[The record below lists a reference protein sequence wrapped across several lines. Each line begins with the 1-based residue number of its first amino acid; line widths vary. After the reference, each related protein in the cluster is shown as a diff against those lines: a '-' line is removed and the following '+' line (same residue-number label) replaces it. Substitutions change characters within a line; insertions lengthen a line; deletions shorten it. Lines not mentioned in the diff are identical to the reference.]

1 MYLNFFQLEDFPFRL
16 TPDPR
21 YLYLSPGHGRA
32 KAYMDFSVWRR
43 DSFVVITGEV
53 GSGKTTLIES
63 VLAGVKEDIVV
74 ARIHQTQLNEE
85 ELLQA
90 ILVEFGF
97 RPFGLGKVELLHM
110 LSDFLR
116 KQHERERFVLLI
128 VDEAQNLTPGVLEE
142 IRLLTGLET
151 HTDKMLNVLLVGQP
165 ELNRTLNSPGLE
177 QLVQRVRLRFHVDPL
192 NRKESG
198 GYIRHRLKIAG
209 LPGGAELFPEAAVEL
224 LYRYTGGVPR
234 LINILCDTVLM
245 GAYVEDVKKITPKEV
260 IAAVDELQ
268 WVPFQDRE
276 CRTKAVHAITPR
288 QRAATCPRLAV
299 SREGRLIGEYSINKR
314 TVLIGRSP
322 RCDIRLTDAKVSNA
336 HARIVTAGRH
346 SFLLDMGSTNGT
358 FIENRVVRKYRLRDG
373 DVFSIVGKYRIK
385 YMLGGG
391 EKNAYSGNTL
401 GYPRNGSSSKREIN
415 SN

>member
-1 MYLNFFQLEDFPFRL
+1 MEDFPFRL

-97 RPFGLGKVELLHM
+97 KPFGMGKVELLHM
-110 LSDFLR
+110 LSDFLQ
-116 KQHERERFVLLI
+116 KQHKRGRFVLLI
-128 VDEAQNLTPGVLEE
+128 VDEAQNLTARVLEE

-165 ELNRTLNSPGLE
+165 ELNETLNSPGLE

-192 NRKESG
+192 SRKESG
-198 GYIRHRLKIAG
+198 EYIRHRLKVAS
-209 LPGGAELFPEAAVEL
+209 LPGNIELFPEEAVEL
-224 LYRYTGGVPR
+224 IHKYTGGVPR

-245 GAYVEDVKKITPKEV
+245 GAYVEDVKKITLKEV
-260 IAAVDELQ
+260 VTAVNELQ
-268 WVPFQDRE
+268 WVPFQDRG
-276 CRTKAVHAITPR
+276 RRRKAVHAITLR
-288 QRAATCPRLAV
+288 SNTAIYPRLAI
-299 SREGRLIGEYSINKR
+299 SREGRLIGEYSLSKR
-314 TVLIGRSP
+314 SVLIGRSP
-322 RCDIRLTDAKVSNA
+322 KCDIRLADAKVSNS
-336 HARIVTAGRH
+336 HVQIVTTRHH

-358 FIENRVVRKYRLRDG
+358 FIENRIVKKYRLQDG
-373 DVFSIVGKYRIK
+373 DTFSIAGKYRIK
-385 YMLGGG
+385 YIRGSG
-391 EKNAYSGNTL
+391 EKTAHLMNSS
-401 GYPRNGSSSKREIN
+401 GYPVNVNNAGSSSSREIT